1 MAILLVEIFA
11 GNLKKTNNLK
21 HDTDSDPVWDNWGN
35 VNLEQVLE
43 TKKV

>member
-1 MAILLVEIFA
+1 MDILILNGNLIGGDVFA

-35 VNLEQVLE
+35 VNLE
-43 TKKV
+43 